1 MPKMATGIH
10 ICGDPGLETPSS
22 NAPQNGQTKPTT
34 MLAPYFPDAFRH
46 SSSQG
51 LCIWPSADAQGC
63 KLAKVMDM
71 STRHLEPYDDPMRHH
86 DR

>member
-1 MPKMATGIH
+1 
-10 ICGDPGLETPSS
+10 
-22 NAPQNGQTKPTT
+22 

-63 KLAKVMDM
+63 QMAKVMDM
-71 STRHLEPYDDPMRHH
+71 SNRHLEPYDDPMRHH